1 MSTTTAPTAPT
12 LSNTDG
18 FWLLGFLGRTVAVP
32 QHQALFY
39 ICWLLQEAR
48 QVPITASDLAATVL
62 DWFGAHPDFKLAV
75 PWLESDR
82 VAAVV
87 DIITRRRRALEAEF
101 DALDEGDPDAAELAE
116 ELDALEDL
124 QLVYTSEFA
133 RANRCVT
140 EVLSASVFD
149 LLSTLTLARDQHG
162 QPQEVLR
169 AFGRHL
175 FLYLVAPSIRASG
188 PGPLRRLVYC
198 PPAEV

>member
-1 MSTTTAPTAPT
+1 MNTNTAASAPT
-12 LSNTDG
+12 LNNTDG
-18 FWLLGFLGRTVAVP
+18 FWLLTFFGRTVAIP

-39 ICWLLQEAR
+39 ICWLLR
-48 QVPITASDLAATVL
+48 NPSQVPITASDLAAAVL
-62 DWFGAHPDFKLAV
+62 DLFGAHPDFKLAV

-101 DALDEGDPDAAELAE
+101 DALDQGDPDAAGLDE

-140 EVLSASVFD
+140 EVLSASIFD
-149 LLSTLTLARDQHG
+149 LLSSLTLARDQHG
-162 QPQEVLR
+162 QPHELLR
-169 AFGRHL
+169 AFARHL
-175 FLYLVAPSIRASG
+175 FLYLLAPSIRTSG
-188 PGPLRRLVYC
+188 PGPLTHLLYC
-198 PPAEV
+198 PPES